1 MKRFSK
7 LLAFILAFAMVFSL
21 NFIPASAA
29 NATSI
34 KLRIDG
40 YTSNI
45 TVVKGDKLAIFKLAQ
60 PLGSSTGGTV
70 CQSSNTKVVQIV
82 KSTVSDAQYIKAVGA
97 GTAVVTATAKNGSG
111 ATGFITVKVAA
122 TASKASS
129 ISVLSLNAET
139 HKGDTIIHNGQQ
151 LLLKT
156 STTPAAASKMMT
168 YSSSNPSVAS
178 VSDTGRVTGKN
189 GGTATITVTTKD
201 GSKKT
206 ASVKVTVTAS
216 QGIKDRVMTAGD
228 TASVSEFFRILPSSR
243 ASRITYTSDNES
255 VLRVENGNLVAVSA
269 GTAKV
274 TLKDAAAEFEKTYK
288 FTVESSDVAVESIS
302 ANNIGDLHADAS
314 VSIGAKVLPA
324 EADQSVTYSVAD
336 TSIASVD
343 SQGNVTGKKRGTTN
357 ITITSTKDPS
367 ISKTIT
373 VTVKEYLT
381 KVAEW
386 KKYGDTM
393 EVVFGRFQW
402 TTGDMQDFTDK
413 MQNLI
418 GEISNKLGNNA
429 QYVMIRNGVTYTVQV
444 SSTGMSIKDQN
455 GSEVD
460 IEQFLKN
467 GDASTAEVKVILPQQ
482 YIDTLL
488 KYMEEG
494 NTDQV
499 LEFNGVAMSA
509 VNFIGFNFKFGAMN
523 KVTIVYTPTGE
534 TKSYEYFVSKGVLY
548 FKGDVTK
555 DPIMTERLANT
566 ASDKCIFSKLEPGWY

>member
-7 LLAFILAFAMVFSL
+7 LLAFVLAFAMVFSL

-45 TVVKGDKLAIFKLAQ
+45 TVAKGDKLAIFKLAQ

-70 CQSSNTKVVQIV
+70 CKSSNTKVVQIV
-82 KSTVSDAQYIKAVGA
+82 KSQTSDAQYIKAVGA

-111 ATGFITVKVAA
+111 ATGSITVKVADPAKKA
-122 TASKASS
+122 TS
-129 ISVLSLNAET
+129 ISVISLNAQT
-139 HKGDTIIHNGQQ
+139 HKGDTIIHRDQQ
-151 LLLKT
+151 LLLRV

-168 YSSSNPSVAS
+168 YKSSNPSVAS

-189 GGTATITVTTKD
+189 GGTATITITTKD

-206 ASVKVTVTAS
+206 TSVKITVTAS
-216 QGIKDRVMTAGD
+216 QALKERVMTAGD
-228 TASVSEFFRILPSSR
+228 TASVSDFFKIKPSSR
-243 ASRITYTSDNES
+243 ASRITYTSDNEG
-255 VLRVENGNLVAVSA
+255 VLKVENGNFIAVSA

-274 TLKDAAAEFEKTYK
+274 TLRDAAAEFEKTYT
-288 FTVESSDVAVESIS
+288 FTVNPKEVNVESIS
-302 ANNIGDLHADAS
+302 ANNITDLHSGDTAS
-314 VSIGAKVLPA
+314 IEAKVLPA
-324 EADQSVTYSVAD
+324 GVDQNVTYKVAD
-336 TSIASVD
+336 SSIASVT
-343 SQGNVTGKKRGTTN
+343 SKGVVTGKKRGTTN
-357 ITITSTKDPS
+357 ITITSVKDPS
-367 ISKTIT
+367 VSKTIT

-381 KVAEW
+381 RVTEW

-402 TTGDMQDFTDK
+402 TTGDMQDFNDK

-418 GEISNKLGNNA
+418 GEISKKLGNNA
-429 QYVMIRNGVTYTVQV
+429 QYEMVRNGKKYTIDIN
-444 SSTGMSIKDQN
+444 SSGMTIKDQN
-455 GSEVD
+455 GKAVD
-460 IEQFLKN
+460 IEAFLNN
-467 GDASTAEVKVILPQQ
+467 GDASTAEVKVILPQK

-534 TKSYEYFVSKGVLY
+534 TTSYEYFVSKGVLY

-555 DPIMTERLANT
+555 TPIMTERLANP
-566 ASDKCIFSKLEPGWY
+566 ASDKCIFSKLDVDWY

>member
-7 LLAFILAFAMVFSL
+7 LLAFVLAFAMVFSL

-45 TVVKGDKLAIFKLAQ
+45 TVAKGDKLAIFKLAQ

-70 CQSSNTKVVQIV
+70 CKSSNTKVVQIV
-82 KSTVSDAQYIKAVGA
+82 KSQTSDAQYIKAVGA

-111 ATGFITVKVAA
+111 ATGSITVKVA
-122 TASKASS
+122 
-129 ISVLSLNAET
+129 
-139 HKGDTIIHNGQQ
+139 D
-151 LLLKT
+151 
-156 STTPAAASKMMT
+156 PAKKAASKMMT
-168 YSSSNPSVAS
+168 YKSSNPSVAS

-189 GGTATITVTTKD
+189 GGTATITITTKD

-206 ASVKVTVTAS
+206 TSVKITVTAS
-216 QGIKDRVMTAGD
+216 QALKERVMTAGD
-228 TASVSEFFRILPSSR
+228 TASVSDFFKIKPSSR
-243 ASRITYTSDNES
+243 ASRITYTSDNEG
-255 VLRVENGNLVAVSA
+255 VLKVENGNFIAVSA

-274 TLKDAAAEFEKTYK
+274 TLRDAAAEFEKTYT
-288 FTVESSDVAVESIS
+288 FTVNPKEVNVESIS
-302 ANNIGDLHADAS
+302 ANNITDLHSGDTAS
-314 VSIGAKVLPA
+314 IEAKVLPA
-324 EADQSVTYSVAD
+324 GVDQNVTYKVAD
-336 TSIASVD
+336 SSIASVT
-343 SQGNVTGKKRGTTN
+343 SKGVVTGKKRGTTN
-357 ITITSTKDPS
+357 ITITSVKDPS
-367 ISKTIT
+367 VSKTIT

-381 KVAEW
+381 RVTEW

-402 TTGDMQDFTDK
+402 TTGDMQDFNDK

-418 GEISNKLGNNA
+418 GEISKKLGNNA
-429 QYVMIRNGVTYTVQV
+429 QYEMVRNGKKYTIDIN
-444 SSTGMSIKDQN
+444 SSGMTIKDQN
-455 GSEVD
+455 GKAVD
-460 IEQFLKN
+460 IEAFLNN
-467 GDASTAEVKVILPQQ
+467 GDASTAEVKVILPQK

-534 TKSYEYFVSKGVLY
+534 TTSYEYFVSKGVLY

-555 DPIMTERLANT
+555 TPIMTERLANP
-566 ASDKCIFSKLEPGWY
+566 ASDKCIFSKLDVDWY